1 MSLLMSTNAHHDPIH
16 HHRCRNTCATLTMS
30 TIGQDTRFNPA
41 RAGELEDDATSAP
54 SNGLVRQYAH
64 RGPMSDEDVRACL
77 SNIMYIHDK
86 DLVMTMTIGD
96 IVSEIPW
103 GAQAAALLGEFGR
116 NSTIKIGKYIR

>member
-1 MSLLMSTNAHHDPIH
+1 MYVLTREYKCPPRPDPSPSLPKHLCNSHNVD
-16 HHRCRNTCATLTMS
+16 
-30 TIGQDTRFNPA
+30 QDTRFNPA